1 MSINME
7 KMRKPH
13 SIFILYVLISSVLIM
28 IFRFIFPPTE
38 APLFIYSRDWRLIQ
52 GLLAVFN
59 MFPALAFSGLV
70 IPFGLS
76 SLYEET
82 YQSFS
87 EMFFKRLVVSVI
99 TAICA
104 AVIYAIIFFLAYP
117 MVKNKEENLRFT
129 GELYQN
135 ARRYAQI
142 NRDAGEWYEAMQF
155 IHICERIWYNNNSP
169 EFSALKADIED
180 NYQRYL
186 SAQGIERSRARS
198 LLEREWRGA
207 DIAPL
212 SGSRQ
217 PLSATQA
224 LQMSEAAF
232 RERRYFDAHWLATVG
247 ERMSPQGGPQAA
259 NASRLASEAWNM
271 IASLAPN
278 QREERLYQLYD
289 LKLSGYQA
297 MNTGDWIRAFYI
309 FQELLTYTPDD
320 PDVKNYLAASER
332 GAKEYAFFIDEIELT
347 LGEVLNGAVFSVP
360 GGEGRAALRF
370 STLSASLDVAY
381 GIGFE
386 YMNFDLYPSPQAA
399 VTARYVKL
407 MPIVVKGKPQILVL
421 THALDRSD
429 ENNSFKGE
437 WLLGSESPGG
447 ILLDISFEDFMLVS
461 KVRHGLTNLQID
473 ELFLASQ
480 KLDNAGYVYQIFQAE
495 ILNRLG
501 TSLFFLPLA
510 IFMIIIAWR
519 YRAKARPRY
528 LFVLLLPIL
537 PIIFHGMV
545 FLYRS
550 IFNTLG
556 IWLVLSI
563 GFASALVVYIVILGV
578 SLFISLIALAAQHS

>member
-1 MSINME
+1 MINTE
-7 KMRKPH
+7 KLRKPH
-13 SIFILYVLISSVLIM
+13 SIFIIYVLVSSVLIM

-38 APLFIYSRDWRLIQ
+38 APLLIYSRDWRLIQ

-59 MFPALAFSGLV
+59 MFPAIAFSGLV
-70 IPFGLS
+70 IPFGLFS
-76 SLYEET
+76 SYEET

-104 AVIYAIIFFLAYP
+104 AVVYAIIFFLAFP
-117 MVKNKEENLRFT
+117 MVKNKEENLRST
-129 GELYQN
+129 GDLYQH
-135 ARRYAQI
+135 ARNYAQI
-142 NRDAGEWYEAMQF
+142 NREEGEWYEAMQF
-155 IHICERIWYNNNSP
+155 IRICERIWYNNNTP
-169 EFSALKADIED
+169 EFNALKTDIEV
-180 NYQRYL
+180 NYQKYL
-186 SAQGIERSRARS
+186 SEEGEKRSIAREK
-198 LLEREWRGA
+198 LEREWRGA

-212 SGSRQ
+212 SDSRQ
-217 PLSATQA
+217 PLTATQA
-224 LQMSEAAF
+224 LEMSEANF
-232 RERRYFDAHWLATVG
+232 RDRRYFDAHWLATVG
-247 ERMSPQGGPQAA
+247 ERLAVQGSAQAA
-259 NASRLASEAWNM
+259 NAARLASEAWNM
-271 IASLAPN
+271 IASQAPN
-278 QREERLYQLYD
+278 QWEERLYRLYN

-297 MNTGDWIRAFYI
+297 MNTGDWIRAYYI
-309 FQELLTYTPDD
+309 FQELLTFTPDD

-332 GAKEYAFFIDEIELT
+332 GAKEYAFFVDEIELT

-360 GGEGRAALRF
+360 SGDGRAAFRF
-370 STLSASLDVAY
+370 STLSASQDVAY

-386 YMNFDLYPSPQAA
+386 YMNFDSYPNLQATVA
-399 VTARYVKL
+399 ARYVKL
-407 MPIVVKGKPQILVL
+407 IPIKLKEKPQILVL
-421 THALDRSD
+421 THALDRAD
-429 ENNSFKGE
+429 ENNDFKAE
-437 WLLGSESPGG
+437 WLFGIENPGG
-447 ILLDISFEDFMLVS
+447 ILLDISFEDFLLVS
-461 KVRHGLTNLQID
+461 KVRRGLTNLQID

-556 IWLVLSI
+556 IWLVLTI